1 MSAILAALVDD
12 GITAMN
18 GKPSSAAKYASDTA
32 VDPDDASMTVV
43 FSSIQPLHSAY
54 RNSDRASRC
63 LRLPVMWVVS
73 SLRYSCT
80 STAVAPRHRQ
90 RIAQQM
96 GVGAAPG
103 VGLDQ
108 PDRVVHPLAW
118 LAATGR

>member
-1 MSAILAALVDD
+1 MALVED

-18 GKPSSAAKYASDTA
+18 GRPSSAAKYASDTA

-43 FSSIQPLHSAY
+43 FSLDPAVAQRVQEQRTRQPVLEAAGDVRRLVLEVELHV
-54 RNSDRASRC
+54 D
-63 LRLPVMWVVS
+63 
-73 SLRYSCT
+73 
-80 STAVAPRHRQ
+80 AVAPRHRQ

-108 PDRVVHPLAW
+108 PDRVVHPRAW
-118 LAATGR
+118 LAAS

>member
-1 MSAILAALVDD
+1 MSAILVALVDD

-18 GKPSSAAKYASDTA
+18 GSPSSAAKYASDTA

-63 LRLPVMWVVS
+63 LRLPVMCVVS

-80 STAVAPRHRQ
+80 STPSHHA
-90 RIAQQM
+90 I
-96 GVGAAPG
+96 GSG
-103 VGLDQ
+103 
-108 PDRVVHPLAW
+108 
-118 LAATGR
+118 